1 MRRTLY
7 QGAGARCGEAFKNAN
22 LTAGWSVEKE
32 QASKESLLK
41 ENDASMRLPSVCAL
55 QAECSMGGGGCMG
68 TGSKLM
74 ATRRSRSPKATS
86 STTSSS
92 RRRAQRLELR
102 VIIAPPP
109 VPPRRNQKP
118 KIHFTP
124 GKGAPC
130 VPNRQLADELAETIA
145 WRRSHV
151 DLRQLDVPAGCHVSL
166 RTSPVHILQSNNP
179 TRDPR
184 IIRTVAKRVSDYE
197 INSPNEIRVAAEES
211 YQRWAIVG

>member
-1 MRRTLY
+1 
-7 QGAGARCGEAFKNAN
+7 
-22 LTAGWSVEKE
+22 
-32 QASKESLLK
+32 
-41 ENDASMRLPSVCAL
+41 
-55 QAECSMGGGGCMG
+55 MGGGGCMG

-74 ATRRSRSPKATS
+74 ATPRSRSPKATS
-86 STTSSS
+86 GTTTSSS

-109 VPPRRNQKP
+109 IPPRRNQKP
-118 KIHFTP
+118 KTHFTP

-130 VPNRQLADELAETIA
+130 VPDRQLADELAETTRIA
-145 WRRSHV
+145 IDLWPRSHT

-179 TRDPR
+179 THDSR

-211 YQRWAIVG
+211 HQRRASGGSQTHFNHRPWPISPGLFFYISCLRLVDDSFSSLCQLDFAKAIARA